1 MEFRTEVHIPPSGNR
16 ISYESRILFMGS
28 CFTEHIGSLMKELRF
43 RVDLNPFGINY
54 NPSSLSRNLWALLNG
69 KQYNIKDL
77 HEANEKWF
85 SFDHHSQ
92 FSAVDPDTCLDNIN
106 QRIRHSRDRMGE
118 TDYLLLTWGTAWVYV
133 LKESATV
140 VSNCHKL
147 PADNFSRH
155 LLSVNQVVD
164 TYTKLFAGLRSKMPG
179 IKVILTVSPVRHW
192 KDGPV
197 LNTVSKSTL
206 LLAAHRLTEMFS
218 YCEYFP
224 AYEIAMDD
232 LRDYRYYGNDLVH
245 PNQQMIQ
252 YIWEKFTDTYFDEKT
267 LRLMGEIEKLIA
279 ARNHRPFDPASAQYK
294 QFCEKQ
300 LHKAERLMT
309 DHPGLDLL
317 ELAGFFRAPLSG
329 GDN

>member
-1 MEFRTEVHIPPSGNR
+1 M
-16 ISYESRILFMGS
+16 MQ
-28 CFTEHIGSLMKELRF
+28 ELRF
-43 RVDLNPFGINY
+43 QVDLNPFGINY

-69 KQYNIKDL
+69 KQYTKKEL
-77 HEANEKWF
+77 GEANGRWF
-85 SFDHHSQ
+85 SYDHHSQ
-92 FSAVDPDTCLDNIN
+92 FSDTDPVACLGSIN
-106 QRIRHSRDRMGE
+106 DRIQYSRDRLPG
-118 TDYLLLTWGTAWVYV
+118 TSYLMITWGTAWVYV

-147 PADNFSRH
+147 PSDKFSRH

-164 TYTKLFAGLRSKMPG
+164 TYTKLFAGLRSRVPELR
-179 IKVILTVSPVRHW
+179 VILTVSPVRHW

-197 LNTVSKSTL
+197 LNTISKSTL

-232 LRDYRYYGNDLVH
+232 LRDYRYYGDDLVH

-252 YIWEKFTDTYFDEKT
+252 YIWEKFSDTYFDESTTK
-267 LRLMGEIEKLIA
+267 LMGEIRKLNA
-279 ARNHRPFDPASAQYK
+279 ARNHRAFDPASPQYR

-300 LHKAERLMT
+300 LAKVQRLEK
-309 DHPGLDLL
+309 DYPGLDLA
-317 ELAGFFRAPLSG
+317 ELSGFFQRIVK
-329 GDN
+329 